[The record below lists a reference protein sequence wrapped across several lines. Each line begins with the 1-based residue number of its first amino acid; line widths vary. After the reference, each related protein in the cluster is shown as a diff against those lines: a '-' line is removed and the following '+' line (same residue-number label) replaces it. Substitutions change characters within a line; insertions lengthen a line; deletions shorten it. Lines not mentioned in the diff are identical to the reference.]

1 MSKVIDLV
9 MRLQDGV
16 TSVLSGIN
24 ARMQDTAVAANSAGR
39 RVQKV
44 GEGITGIGDKLM
56 PVSAAIVGAGAA
68 AVHAFVGFDSAVT
81 SAGAK
86 AGATAEELE

>member
-24 ARMQDTAVAANSAGR
+24 ARMQDTAVAANGAGR

-44 GEGITGIGDKLM
+44 GEGISGIGDKLM
-56 PVSAAIVGAGAA
+56 PVSAAIVGA
-68 AVHAFVGFDSAVT
+68 
-81 SAGAK
+81 
-86 AGATAEELE
+86 